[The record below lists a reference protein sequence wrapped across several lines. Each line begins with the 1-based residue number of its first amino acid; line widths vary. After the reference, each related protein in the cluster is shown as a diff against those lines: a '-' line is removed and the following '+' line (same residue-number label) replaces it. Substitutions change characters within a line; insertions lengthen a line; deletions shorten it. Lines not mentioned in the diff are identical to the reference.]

1 MANRTFQQK
10 QLTLIK
16 RKVELWAAVAVGA
29 AGAVTLK
36 KTTYIN
42 GAVSTANATTSG
54 TGYDVGNGEGVRA
67 VSRTGVGAWTVT
79 LSDAYML
86 LKGVEISETSNTTG
100 LPTAAQVGVV
110 SGSTNVATNTSL
122 GNGGVIALQFVDFA
136 GVAVD
141 PASGDTITLKFTL
154 QDASEP

>member
-16 RKVELWAAVAVGA
+16 RKVELWATVSVGA

-36 KTTYIN
+36 KTTYVN
-42 GAVSTANATTSG
+42 AAVSSTSAPTSG
-54 TGYDVGNGEGVRA
+54 TGYDYSNGEGVRSVA
-67 VSRTGVGAWTVT
+67 RADTGKWTIT

-86 LKGVEISETSNTTG
+86 LKGVTLEETSNTTG
-100 LPTAAQVGVV
+100 VPTAAQVGVV
-110 SGSTNVATNTSL
+110 SGSTNVATNTAN
-122 GNGGVIALQFVDFA
+122 GNGGVVTVQFVDFA
-136 GVAVD
+136 GAAVD
-141 PASGDTITLKFTL
+141 PASGDVITLKITL